1 MTYLAFALGLTA
13 GACIG
18 VVIAAMAF
26 VSKPE
31 DDK

>member
-18 VVIAAMAF
+18 VVVAAMAF
-26 VSKPE
+26 VSKQE
-31 DDK
+31 DEK

>member
-18 VVIAAMAF
+18 VVVAAMALTT
-26 VSKPE
+26 KTKDNP
-31 DDK
+31 